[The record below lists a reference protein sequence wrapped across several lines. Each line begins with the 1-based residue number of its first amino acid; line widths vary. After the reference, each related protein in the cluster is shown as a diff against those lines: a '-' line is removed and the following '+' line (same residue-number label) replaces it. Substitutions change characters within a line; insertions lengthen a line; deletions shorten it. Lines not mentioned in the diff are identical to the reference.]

1 MTKNVWTRNSC
12 PGLTLSEALSDPL
25 VRAVMRADK
34 IDPPHYEAF
43 LRRTAGE
50 LAQRGN
56 AWQMPK
62 AAAAVEVACC

>member
-1 MTKNVWTRNSC
+1 MIKNATKNSC

-43 LRRTAGE
+43 LRRTAGA
-50 LAQRGN
+50 LAQRDS
-56 AWQMPK
+56 AWPAPV
-62 AAAAVEVACC
+62 AATATVEAVCC